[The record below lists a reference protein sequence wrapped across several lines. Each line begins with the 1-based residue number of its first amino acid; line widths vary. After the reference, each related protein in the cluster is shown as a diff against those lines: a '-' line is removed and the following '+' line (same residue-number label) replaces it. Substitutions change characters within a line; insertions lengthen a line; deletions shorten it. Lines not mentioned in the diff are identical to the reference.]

1 MTGVGRDSGFG
12 DGGRPV
18 VKLEC
23 FFWSMRTQP
32 TAWHRK
38 VKLPFVEPSGNPF
51 PTYVGSLAMEKDLWS
66 LSDIHS
72 SSLCITLHAGDYRG
86 PVPAIPRS
94 NSEKCSLPLSPSD
107 SRERW
112 SRKSHTSAKAA
123 GQHMGPGASG
133 FRP

>member
-1 MTGVGRDSGFG
+1 MTDVGRDSGFG

-32 TAWHRK
+32 TAWYRK
-38 VKLPFVEPSGNPF
+38 VKLPFVEPSGNPS
-51 PTYVGSLAMEKDLWS
+51 PTYVGSLATGKGLWS

-72 SSLCITLHAGDYRG
+72 SSLCITLHAGDYRD

-94 NSEKCSLPLSPSD
+94 NSEKCSLPVSPSD
-107 SRERW
+107 AGPERVTHQL
-112 SRKSHTSAKAA
+112 KPQGSA
-123 GQHMGPGASG
+123 
-133 FRP
+133 